1 MNGILKNSVRL
12 VLFTM
17 FSTNLSCIAQN
28 TEDQNQTESTASP
41 NVQILENIIQVPYS
55 NSCRTLRIYLPPS
68 YDSSDKNYPVIY
80 MLDGQNLFDVR
91 TSYSG
96 EWEVDETMDA
106 LAKEQELEAIVVGVD
121 NHGVFRM
128 QEYNVYD
135 HIEFG
140 KQQGREFTNYLVD
153 QIKPLID
160 KIYRT
165 KPEREHNIIMGSSMG
180 GLMAYYILMTN
191 PDVFS
196 MAGVYSPSFW
206 VSEEIYSLH
215 QQNPR
220 LNESKI
226 HMIVGSEEGGMVP
239 VFTRMRDSL
248 SPLMNDRR
256 LKTEIVQGGT
266 HSEAFWKEQFKETAL
281 WFLSNTF

>member
-1 MNGILKNSVRL
+1 MNRILKQGVQL
-12 VLFTM
+12 MVLTVY
-17 FSTNLSCIAQN
+17 SINLSCNAQAI
-28 TEDQNQTESTASP
+28 EDQNQKESTASP

-55 NSCRTLRIYLPPS
+55 NSCRTLRVYLPPS

-80 MLDGQNLFDVR
+80 MLDGQNLFDLR

-140 KQQGREFTNYLVD
+140 KQQGREFTNFLVG

-160 KIYRT
+160 KMYRT
-165 KPEREHNIIMGSSMG
+165 KPEREDNIVLGSSMG
-180 GLMAYYILMTN
+180 GLMAHYILMTN
-191 PDVFS
+191 PDTFS
-196 MAGVYSPSFW
+196 KAGVYSPSFW

-215 QQNPR
+215 KQNP
-220 LNESKI
+220 
-226 HMIVGSEEGGMVP
+226 
-239 VFTRMRDSL
+239 T
-248 SPLMNDRR
+248 
-256 LKTEIVQGGT
+256 QG
-266 HSEAFWKEQFKETAL
+266 
-281 WFLSNTF
+281 